1 MAILS
6 ILTQRLF
13 NQQIAACAFTKP
25 GEIISHLGAMQAQDF
40 GMAKWAVGMR
50 VPGLHDNDVEKAFN
64 EGKILRTHVLRPTW
78 HFVSPTDIRWMVE
91 LTAPRINAL
100 SAYYFRA
107 TELDTKVFKK
117 TNAII
122 AKALQG
128 NNHLTRTAL
137 QQELAKAKVKAEGLR
152 LNYIMMR
159 AELDAVIC
167 SGPRQGKQF
176 TYALMDE
183 RSPQAKSLHK
193 HEALATL
200 AKTYF
205 ATRGPATIA
214 DFATWSGL
222 SMTDAKQ
229 GAHLAGKSIVQQ
241 TINGKEYFYGEPNPG
256 ADAKLSAKHQST
268 FLMPDYDEYGI
279 SYKDRSD
286 IFGER
291 KTTTNTKAENPV
303 FYHTLIVDGTAAG
316 TWKKVVNKKETDV
329 EITLTAK
336 LSKAKQ
342 QAVEKAVK
350 KYLAFINNRPK

>member
-1 MAILS
+1 MPISS
-6 ILTQRLF
+6 ILANRLF
-13 NQQIAACAFTKP
+13 NQQIADCAFTEP
-25 GEIISHLGAMQAQDF
+25 EEIVSHLGAMQAQDF

-50 VPGLHDNDVEKAFN
+50 VPGLHDSDVEKAFN

-78 HFVSPTDIRWMVE
+78 HFVSPADIRWMLE

-107 TELDTKVFKK
+107 TELDAKVFKK
-117 TNAII
+117 TNTVIT
-122 AKALQG
+122 KALQG
-128 NNHLTRTAL
+128 NNHLTRNAL

-183 RSPQAKSLHK
+183 RAPEAKRMHRD
-193 HEALATL
+193 EALATL
-200 AKTYF
+200 TKTYF
-205 ATRGPATIA
+205 STRGPATMA

-222 SMTDAKQ
+222 SMSDAKQ
-229 GAHLAGKSIVQQ
+229 GAHLAGKSIVPQM
-241 TINGKEYFYGEPNPG
+241 INGKEYFYGEANRA
-256 ADAKLSAKHQST
+256 ADTKLLAKHQST

-291 KTTTNTKAENPV
+291 KSSANTKAENPV

-316 TWKKVVNKKETDV
+316 TWKKLITKKETGV
-329 EITLTAK
+329 EITLTTK
-336 LSKAKQ
+336 LSKAKRR
-342 QAVEKAVK
+342 AVEKAVK
-350 KYLAFINNRPK
+350 KYLAFV